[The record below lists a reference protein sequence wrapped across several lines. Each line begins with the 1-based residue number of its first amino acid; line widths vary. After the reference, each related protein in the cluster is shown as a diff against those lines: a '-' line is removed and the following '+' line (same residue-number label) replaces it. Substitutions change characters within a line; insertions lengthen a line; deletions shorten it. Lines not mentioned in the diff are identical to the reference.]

1 MTPRRLDDLLGTLL
15 DGGVIVL
22 APSVEGGGDDALH
35 AAWRTAEH
43 EAVRAY
49 EAWRESRSGADYAV
63 YRACAARADAAQDAL
78 ARRAATV

>member
-1 MTPRRLDDLLGTLL
+1 MTPWRLDDLLGTLL

-22 APSVEGGGDDALH
+22 APSPEGGGDALH
-35 AAWRTAEH
+35 AAWRTAED

-78 ARRAATV
+78 ARRAAAV